1 MGEPPATAEIHAGLL
16 IGGEWVS
23 EGRDRRDSVSPV
35 TGEVIGSF
43 VLGTA
48 EDVDR
53 AISAAR
59 AAAPAWATK
68 TVYERIEL
76 LEAVVRVLEARR
88 KDLAT
93 LMTLEQGKPYAAEA
107 WFEVDEAIGHFNEA
121 ALGARTLLEGRVV
134 PSAVASCRNYV
145 YRVPLGVVGAI
156 QPWNFPLGMAA
167 QHVAPA
173 IAAGNTVVSIPAP
186 TTSLVAHLFMQC
198 LVEAGLPAGVVNFV
212 TGEGAVV
219 GDALTADERV
229 NAVIFTGSTAT
240 GKLVAANAKERAR
253 LLELGGNG
261 PMVVLEDA
269 DLDRAVA
276 GVMEGALL
284 NAGQACSAAELIL
297 VHDDVYDEF
306 AERLA
311 EAVRS
316 SVVLGNPFEETT
328 TMGPLQNEPTAAK
341 VDSHVADAVAKG
353 ATILTGGARAE
364 RFPTELY
371 WPATVLAGV
380 TGEMAISQAETFGP
394 VMPLQRISS
403 EEEALRLI
411 DESSYGL
418 SAAVF
423 TENVGRGLKFAER
436 ASAGSVNVNTSSV
449 WTELALPFGGRSGK
463 GSGVGRVQG
472 HYALEAFIEYKTIIV
487 DLGGAQ

>member
-1 MGEPPATAEIHAGLL
+1 MGEKTATAKIDAGLL

-23 EGRDRRDSVSPV
+23 EGRERRESVSPV
-35 TGEVIGSF
+35 TGEVIGTF
-43 VLGTA
+43 VAGTA
-48 EDVDR
+48 ADVER
-53 AISAAR
+53 AIAAAR
-59 AAAPAWATK
+59 AAAPLWAAK
-68 TVYERIEL
+68 TVYERIEV
-76 LEAVVRVLEARR
+76 LEAVMRVLGERR
-88 KDLAT
+88 VDLAQ
-93 LMTLEQGKPYAAEA
+93 LLTLEQGKPYAAEA
-107 WFEVDEAIGHFNEA
+107 WFEVDEAIGHFSEA
-121 ALGARTLLEGRVV
+121 ILGARTLLEGRVV
-134 PSAVASCRNYV
+134 PSASPTCRNYV

-167 QHVAPA
+167 QHIAPA

-186 TTSLVAHLFMQC
+186 TTSLIAHVFMEC
-198 LVEAGLPAGVVNFV
+198 LVAAGLPDGVVNFV
-212 TGEGAVV
+212 TGDGAVV
-219 GDALTADERV
+219 GNALTADERV

-261 PMVVLEDA
+261 PMVILEDA

-297 VHDDVYDEF
+297 VHDAVYDEF
-306 AERLA
+306 AAKLA
-311 EAVRS
+311 AAVDE
-316 SVVLGNPFEETT
+316 SVVLGSPFEDST

-341 VDSHVADAVAKG
+341 VDQHIADAVSKG
-353 ATILTGGARAE
+353 AQILTGGARADG
-364 RFPTELY
+364 FPTKLY
-371 WPATVLAGV
+371 WPATVLSDV
-380 TGEMAISQAETFGP
+380 TSAMAISHAETFGP

-403 EEEALRLI
+403 ADEALRLI
-411 DESSYGL
+411 DESDYGL
-418 SAAVF
+418 SAAVY
-423 TENVGRGLKFAER
+423 TEDIARGLRFAEA

-487 DLGGAQ
+487 DLGSGQ